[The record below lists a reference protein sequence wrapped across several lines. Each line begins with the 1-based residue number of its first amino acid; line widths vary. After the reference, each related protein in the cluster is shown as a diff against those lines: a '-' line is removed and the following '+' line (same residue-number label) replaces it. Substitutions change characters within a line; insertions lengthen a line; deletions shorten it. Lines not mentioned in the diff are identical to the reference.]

1 MKKQILKLTVG
12 GKEYPCRVTMGA
24 MVRFKRATGKDVSQL
39 NQSDISELVQFIYC
53 CVQSACKADDVAFD
67 VDFDTFADLLEPDS
81 LNSFYAQVGDAEKKT
96 TLKARA

>member
-39 NQSDISELVQFIYC
+39 NQSDIGELVQFIYC

-67 VDFDTFADLLEPDS
+67 TDFETFADSLEPDS
-81 LNSFYAQVGDAEKKT
+81 LNTFYAQVGDAEKKT
-96 TLKARA
+96 MVKPLP